1 MSQGRPE
8 AVDSNSITWLPP
20 LPSPNLELLKIQS
33 LSLLSTPSVN
43 QSLALCSS
51 KEECQ
56 SQTLRSTKLKR
67 STLLWE
73 SEHHNKASCRWLPV
87 VPGICILQ
95 SNQVVRISPRPHWLD
110 QSCVWRQINKP
121 QIESSKIRVC
131 FAQNVCP
138 SCGYQNIF
146 FRTKLGL
153 CERRL
158 EACKQLSEHRR
169 LEACKLLSEHRRLE
183 AGKQLSEHRR
193 QEAGKQLSEEAF
205 NFSAQ
210 EGTQPVISAQWVFSD
225 SVHPRDCSFSS
236 GVHNSLSVSQCAW
249 WHTTFT
255 TALRRQEQVDL

>member
-33 LSLLSTPSVN
+33 LSLLSSPSVN

-56 SQTLRSTKLKR
+56 GQTLRSTKLKR

-73 SEHHNKASCRWLPV
+73 SEHHNKASCKWLPV

-95 SNQVVRISPRPHWLD
+95 NNQVVRISPRPHWLD

-169 LEACKLLSEHRRLE
+169 LEA
-183 AGKQLSEHRR
+183 
-193 QEAGKQLSEEAF
+193 GKQLSEEAF

-249 WHTTFT
+249 CHTTFT